1 MSRAIPDLVR
11 RQVAERAG
19 YRCEYC
25 LVPERF
31 LATIFHIDHIRS
43 IKHGG
48 ATMLDNFAYACPH
61 CNQNKGSNVATFLDE
76 KSEITV
82 RIFNPRKDNW
92 ASHFEVTNGEILPKT
107 AIGAATVRLLEMN
120 QPDRLIFRQALAEA
134 VLYP

>member
-1 MSRAIPDLVR
+1 MSRTVPNSL
-11 RQVAERAG
+11 RQQIAKRAG
-19 YRCEYC
+19 FCCEYC

-48 ATMLDNFAYACPH
+48 ATLPENLAYACPH
-61 CNQNKGSNVATFLDE
+61 CNQSKGTDVATFLDE
-76 KSEITV
+76 ESEVTI

-92 ASHFEVTNGEILPKT
+92 PSHFETKNGEILPKT

-120 QPDRLIFRQALAEA
+120 QPDRLIFRQALTEA
-134 VLYP
+134 GHYP

>member
-1 MSRAIPDLVR
+1 MSRAIPDSLR
-11 RQVAERAG
+11 RQVAKRARH
-19 YRCEYC
+19 RCEYC

-31 LATIFHIDHIRS
+31 LATVFHIDHIRS
-43 IKHGG
+43 IKHDG
-48 ATMLDNFAYACPH
+48 ATELENLAYACPH

-76 KSEITV
+76 ESELTV

-92 ASHFEVTNGEILPKT
+92 ASHFEMANGEILPKT

-134 VLYP
+134 GHYL